1 MRQIYFA
8 VVNVFK
14 GSSILLIFL
23 LYKNPYPQGFVNN
36 FSLLILKKY
45 SVKYNPAYILA
56 SRLGVSGYLVSRFTG
71 SIFIGRGSK
80 KK

>member
-1 MRQIYFA
+1 MSLRDA
-8 VVNVFK
+8 P
-14 GSSILLIFL
+14 ILLIRP
-23 LYKNPYPQGFVNN
+23 LYKNPYPLGVGNIFCLFV
-36 FSLLILKKY
+36 LKKY

>member
-1 MRQIYFA
+1 MSLRDP
-8 VVNVFK
+8 
-14 GSSILLIFL
+14 SMLLIRH
-23 LYKNPYPQGFVNN
+23 LYKNPLRIAIIFCLFV
-36 FSLLILKKY
+36 LKKY

>member
-1 MRQIYFA
+1 MSLRVA
-8 VVNVFK
+8 
-14 GSSILLIFL
+14 SISFIRP
-23 LYKNPYPQGFVNN
+23 LYKNHYPLGIANIFCLFV
-36 FSLLILKKY
+36 LKKY
-45 SVKYNPAYILA
+45 SVKYNPAYVLA

>member
-1 MRQIYFA
+1 MPLRDASVLF
-8 VVNVFK
+8 VCP
-14 GSSILLIFL
+14 LC
-23 LYKNPYPQGFVNN
+23 KNPYPSGIANIFCLFV
-36 FSLLILKKY
+36 LKKY